1 MIGRAAADA
10 LTINITYD
18 KEIKKMDSGN
28 ISLADIAA
36 VMGKGGD
43 SAGLGGGGMWIF
55 ALLILLALLG
65 GGGGLF
71 GARGAGNAV
80 TEADLCS
87 SQSFNDLKRAVADN
101 GAAISGMY
109 TGLQN
114 GLSNL
119 GYETLRNFNA
129 IENAISSCCCELKSA
144 IDSVR
149 FELANYVAG
158 INAQGAA
165 NTQKILD
172 AITGNRMADMQQQI
186 NALQLQSA
194 LCGVIR
200 YPNSTTYTAGANP
213 FFGAGCGSC
222 CG

>member
-1 MIGRAAADA
+1 
-10 LTINITYD
+10 
-18 KEIKKMDSGN
+18 MDSGN

-36 VMGKGGD
+36 VMGKSGD
-43 SAGLGGGGMWIF
+43 ASGLGGGGMWIF

-71 GARGAGNAV
+71 GARGSVGNPV

-101 GAAISGMY
+101 GSAISGMY

-149 FELANYVAG
+149 FDMANYVAN

-186 NALQLQSA
+186 NSLQLDRA

-200 YPNSTTYTAGANP
+200 YPNGTTYSAGANP
-213 FFGAGCGSC
+213 FFGMGC